1 MRIPRT
7 RAGRA
12 LLERVAER
20 ITAAELALG
29 AQDEPRPMNAFEPP
43 AHDIRPRFSPAEAR
57 MLRARGVSLERAEAV
72 LRSSGE

>member
-7 RAGRA
+7 RAGRE

-20 ITAAELALG
+20 ISAAELELG
-29 AQDEPRPMNAFEPP
+29 AQDEPAP
-43 AHDIRPRFSPAEAR
+43 PRFSPAEAR
-57 MLRARGVSLERAEAV
+57 MLRARGVTLERAEAA